1 MKSRRFRALRL
12 SISMLRPSL
21 FMPAPIFIGFPLSR
35 AITIPTNAISV
46 KNDEPTTPI
55 SVYFS
60 TIMLITDNRM
70 FVTTLPALKVSV
82 NVNEADWQKMLQ
94 MFDEHNKQILFRY
107 RAS

>member
-1 MKSRRFRALRL
+1 
-12 SISMLRPSL
+12 
-21 FMPAPIFIGFPLSR
+21 
-35 AITIPTNAISV
+35 
-46 KNDEPTTPI
+46 
-55 SVYFS
+55 
-60 TIMLITDNRM
+60 MLITDNRM